1 MTLQSGWYGYGKK
14 DLERGRTTEEYMTL
28 RRKTLHL
35 KRKIW
40 LSDITPLI
48 VVKPYKDEGGG
59 DKKNKQRVIK
69 SYQGIFD
76 ILHNIHLFSAGNIQ
90 VCPLISLRA
99 VHAYHRYWQL
109 GRASKKMWNLGF
121 WLKLGG
127 GGVWA
132 GSMSPTCYQVFF
144 LLLKNDLIGPK
155 HEKSLKIK
163 MI

>member
-1 MTLQSGWYGYGKK
+1 MAFLMKGIITVERKMLLRKRKMWYDGWYGHGKK
-14 DLERGRTTEEYMTL
+14 DLERGRITEEYMTL
-28 RRKTLHL
+28 RRKTLHW

-99 VHAYHRYWQL
+99 VHAYHRPSQY
-109 GRASKKMWNLGF
+109 
-121 WLKLGG
+121 
-127 GGVWA
+127 
-132 GSMSPTCYQVFF
+132 Y
-144 LLLKNDLIGPK
+144 
-155 HEKSLKIK
+155 
-163 MI
+163 